1 MAIRK
6 AMSKKTDPPAK
17 RGIGVL
23 KTNKPVDS
31 KPKGGSQ
38 FLPKGIPAGTSAR
51 PVSLEEKVKIA
62 RQLYRDNPG
71 KVYSDAVKRAE
82 KNLADSKKK

>member
-1 MAIRK
+1 
-6 AMSKKTDPPAK
+6 
-17 RGIGVL
+17 
-23 KTNKPVDS
+23 
-31 KPKGGSQ
+31 
-38 FLPKGIPAGTSAR
+38 LPKGIPAGTSAR